1 MGVIVKLAK
10 RNAGWDVGMAALIGL
25 CWLLTGT
32 DVVSAEITVGIVHP
46 GAVGRSAVPLA
57 IAREYGLFA
66 KHGIDARLVAVA
78 EAGQLRVTDDNPIG
92 LFGAP
97 VALRQASQGTGVKIV
112 ATIAT
117 ARVSGHLVAR
127 PEIRTPQ
134 DLRGK
139 RFGVFGIG
147 AGRWINTMLALQHL
161 GLEPKRDSITMVDVG
176 DLTRI
181 AQALEAGT
189 IDAAVLSPAQSA
201 QLRVKGFSLIL
212 DLYPAN
218 LSGPQPA
225 LIVTASYLRDRPSVV
240 EKVLLTLV
248 EALAFSLAPGN
259 KPAVLQAFVK
269 TFGIADPVAAERDY
283 QDFLGSIIRKPY
295 PLIAPLRNMQ
305 RIIALHDVAV
315 LNLRLEEVVDDRL
328 VRKLDESGVID
339 QLYAA
344 HGAK

>member
-1 MGVIVKLAK
+1 MKQGNSNSV
-10 RNAGWDVGMAALIGL
+10 RDVGIAALIGL
-25 CWLLTGT
+25 VWLLTGT

-66 KHGIDARLVAVA
+66 KHGIDARLVVVA
-78 EAGQLRVTDDNPIG
+78 EAGRQGVTDENPIG

-97 VALRQASQGTGVKIV
+97 VALRQAAHGTGVKIV
-112 ATIAT
+112 ATFAT
-117 ARVSGHLVAR
+117 SRVSGHLVAR
-127 PEIRTPQ
+127 PGIRTPQ

-161 GLEPKRDSITMVDVG
+161 GLDPKRDGLTMVDIG

-189 IDAAVLSPAQSA
+189 IDAAVLSSAQSD
-201 QLRVKGFSLIL
+201 QLRGKGFSLIL
-212 DLYPAN
+212 DLHPAN
-218 LSGPQPA
+218 LSRPQPA
-225 LIVTASYLRDRPSVV
+225 LVVTGSYLRERPSVV
-240 EKVLLTLV
+240 EKVLLALV
-248 EALAFSLAPGN
+248 AATAFSLAPGN
-259 KPAVLQAFVK
+259 KPAVLQTFMK
-269 TFGIADPVAAERDY
+269 TFGIADPVAADRDY
-283 QDFLGSIIRKPY
+283 QDFVRGIIRKPY
-295 PLIAPLRNMQ
+295 PLIAPLRDMQ

-315 LNLRLEEVVDDRL
+315 LSLRLEEVVDDRL
-328 VRKLDESGVID
+328 VRKLDESGVVD

-344 HGAK
+344 HGIR